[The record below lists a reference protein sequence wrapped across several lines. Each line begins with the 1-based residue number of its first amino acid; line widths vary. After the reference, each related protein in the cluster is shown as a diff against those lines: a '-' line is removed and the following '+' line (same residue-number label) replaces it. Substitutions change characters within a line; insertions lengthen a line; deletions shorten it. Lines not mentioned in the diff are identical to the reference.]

1 MAAPLFCVMKTKSET
16 QLRQSLEVLVEAA
29 TSPEERR
36 LMIMLYWTVFSLREI
51 RELLKEKVKPE
62 GEKQAGS
69 RGTDQ

>member
-1 MAAPLFCVMKTKSET
+1 MKTKSET

-62 GEKQAGS
+62 GDKRAGS
-69 RGTDQ
+69 HGTGQ